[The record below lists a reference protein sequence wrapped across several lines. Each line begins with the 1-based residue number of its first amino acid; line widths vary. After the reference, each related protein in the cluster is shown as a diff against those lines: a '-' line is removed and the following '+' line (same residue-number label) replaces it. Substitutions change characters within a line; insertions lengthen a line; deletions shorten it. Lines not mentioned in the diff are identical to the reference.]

1 MKMGDRPGM
10 MIFTTVGK
18 RVAGIDDLTEP
29 LLSELR
35 NNYRNTP
42 SRRRWTM
49 RGQCDELVV
58 LQIGNRA

>member
-1 MKMGDRPGM
+1 M

-35 NNYRNTP
+35 NSYPEYAEPPPLDDPRPNVTSWSYFESVTEPEGEWR
-42 SRRRWTM
+42 
-49 RGQCDELVV
+49 Q
-58 LQIGNRA
+58 